1 MKMKILIVFLL
12 LGLLSSCNFPLAPN
26 TALPSA
32 TLPSPTLAQPT
43 PTAEP
48 TEAPTCLQGG
58 SQVEINAALHGPQ
71 QEAVLCPNAVFS
83 LSGPVVF
90 TAAGQKV
97 YTQGQPVDDTRAVLR
112 ITSPD
117 LTSAVV
123 MRDIDHAELAYV
135 IIDGN
140 RTGLGAKG
148 GDALIYAG
156 GYSTGQIISHNIIR
170 NTRSW
175 SSLHLI
181 EGGSDRP
188 CTDALIE
195 ENDVGPAGNSDNWA
209 DGISLACTKS
219 TVRNNRITDATD
231 GGIVI
236 FGAPGSII
244 EGNRITAQT
253 RTLLGGINLVDYAPY
268 DGNYSGTIV
277 RNNTIDAAGAVIR
290 IGLGMGQFVW
300 GCFPSTDATPPFYGA
315 TVVNNTLQGDHMQY
329 GYLVD
334 GVKDWTVA
342 ENIDNA
348 KHSGAPSQDCGGVL
362 ASAPGG
368 FQYDPARSEGNF
380 QAEFAAAH
388 LDLALWAI
396 KDPQPGQ

>member
-1 MKMKILIVFLL
+1 MKTRFLISVLL
-12 LGLLSSCNFPLAPN
+12 LGMLSACNSVSTSN
-26 TALPSA
+26 TPTSLPA
-32 TLPSPTLAQPT
+32 VPSQTQPQPTLA
-43 PTAEP
+43 AEP
-48 TEAPTCLQGG
+48 TEGSTCLNGG
-58 SQVEINAALHGPQ
+58 SQVDINAALHGPK

-83 LSGPVVF
+83 LTGPVVF
-90 TAAGQKV
+90 NKAGQKV
-97 YTQGQPVDDTRAVLR
+97 YTQGQPVDDSRAVLR

-123 MRDIDHAELAYV
+123 MRDIDRAELSYV

-140 RTGLGAKG
+140 RIGLGAKG

-156 GYSTGQIISHNIIR
+156 GYSTGQIVSHNVIR

-181 EGGSDRP
+181 EGGADQP
-188 CTDALIE
+188 CVSALIE
-195 ENDVGPAGNSDNWA
+195 DNDIGPAGNSDNWA

-244 EGNRITAQT
+244 ENNKITAQT
-253 RTLLGGINLVDYAPY
+253 RTLLGGINLVDFAPY
-268 DGNYSGTIV
+268 QGNYTGTIV

-290 IGLGMGQFVW
+290 IGLGMGQYVW
-300 GCFPSTDATPPFYGA
+300 GCFPSNDATPSFYGA
-315 TVVNNTLQGDHMQY
+315 TVMNNTLQGDHMQY
-329 GYLVD
+329 GYLID
-334 GVKDWTVA
+334 GVKDWTVT

-348 KHSGAPSQDCGGVL
+348 KHSGNPTQDCGGVV
-362 ASAPGG
+362 ATAPGG
-368 FQYDPARSEGNF
+368 FQYNPARAQGSF
-380 QAEFAAAH
+380 QPEFNAAH
-388 LDLALWAI
+388 LNLALWAI
-396 KDPQPGQ
+396 KDPLPGK